1 MADTI
6 KIGAFDVDAIKIG
19 NSNVDAVYIGQTK
32 IYPNNPP
39 SPSGLPA
46 GYTEVEYI
54 QSNSTSKK
62 TFIKLDYNCNNNTRV
77 ITDMQRMSGAS
88 GNPRLFGC
96 GWWNQLGYQINI
108 ENGKYYYKFGQN
120 SGWYQTSTD
129 ADYNRHTFDFNNNGK
144 FYVDSTLVETLPTT
158 SFTCSDYFGVMGY
171 LRSGQSYDAN
181 EAMYGKMYSF
191 KLYESGT
198 LLYDLVPCIRDNDST
213 VGAYD
218 LVNNVFYDAFLNGP
232 FIAGPIV

>member
-19 NSNVDAVYIGQTK
+19 NSDVDAIYIGQTK

-39 SPSGLPA
+39 SPSGLPS

-54 QSNSTSKK
+54 QSNSTSQK
-62 TFIKLDYNCNNNTRV
+62 TFIKLNYNASNNTRV
-77 ITDMQRMSGAS
+77 VTDMQRMSGAS

-96 GWWNQLGYQINI
+96 GWWNGLGYQINI
-108 ENGKYYYKFGQN
+108 ENSKYYYKFGQN
-120 SGWYQTSTD
+120 SGWYQTSTN
-129 ADYNRHTFDFNNNGK
+129 ADYNRHIFDFNNNGN
-144 FYVDSTLVETLPTT
+144 FYVDSTLVTALPTT

-171 LRSGQSYDAN
+171 LRDGSSYDAN

-232 FIAGPIV
+232 FIAGPAV